1 MIVLAITQC
10 VLVAAQKI
18 LTGIMCV
25 HHMILMIGFVG
36 NAWMYFL
43 YLPVTIVMSCSCSM
57 KRIIADSM
65 RRRENPFVTFVV
77 MRNIHALVLV
87 LSVTR
92 TFITMKTMQS
102 GMVSIIIWI
111 ASSRDQKFYSGNFNQ
126 KILSRNFILEILD
139 SVD

>member
-1 MIVLAITQC
+1 
-10 VLVAAQKI
+10 
-18 LTGIMCV
+18 
-25 HHMILMIGFVG
+25 MILMIGFVG